1 VFKHDVFY
9 VFELGMERAQRAIS
23 GKDTLAEGFEFRSAT
38 LDDVLR
44 DTELAP
50 RERAEYE
57 RRFAAGDHC
66 YAVFDG
72 SNCVNLNWIHFGSC
86 YVRGAGLLLELTGRD
101 GYVYGVVTRPSH
113 RGLGLYAAA
122 QARLVNLLVRD
133 RIPRFLQL
141 VSANNM
147 APLRVLPGLGY
158 ERTQAVRSLTA
169 FGGKRTVIQELAT
182 MTTIQQ
188 HHWRS
193 PSQIFRI

>member
-1 VFKHDVFY
+1 MFNHAVFY
-9 VFELGMERAQRAIS
+9 VFELGMERAQQAIS
-23 GKDTLAEGFEFRSAT
+23 SKDTLPEGFEFRSAT

-50 RERAEYE
+50 RERSEYE

-113 RGLGLYAAA
+113 RGLGLYTAA
-122 QARLVNLLVRD
+122 QARLVDLLVRD
-133 RIPRFLQL
+133 RISRFLQL
-141 VSANNM
+141 VEATNM
-147 APLRVLPGLGY
+147 APLKVLPRLGY
-158 ERTQAVRSLTA
+158 ERTQAVRSMRAL
-169 FGGKRTVIQELAT
+169 GGKLTLIQQLAT
-182 MTTIQQ
+182 MTTFQQ

-193 PSQIFRI
+193 PSQVFRI